1 MADKFP
7 PPHEVG
13 PHWVQMSERTAT
25 QRLTGGRAMATTS
38 DDNPNTPGIRL
49 EVGTGLEL
57 YLRDHMGKVRA
68 LFEVSSSPLQ
78 FPTHRYT
85 PRIIFVPA
93 VLVPRFL
100 TLLFITSPHCHR
112 YHPPPSALN
121 VDNVRSNFFQS
132 SFF

>member
-1 MADKFP
+1 M
-7 PPHEVG
+7 
-13 PHWVQMSERTAT
+13 TAT

-49 EVGTGLEL
+49 EIGTGLEL

-68 LFEVSSSPLQ
+68 LFHSEKLVRLHSN
-78 FPTHRYT
+78 FPTHQYT

-100 TLLFITSPHCHR
+100 TLLFLTSLHCHR